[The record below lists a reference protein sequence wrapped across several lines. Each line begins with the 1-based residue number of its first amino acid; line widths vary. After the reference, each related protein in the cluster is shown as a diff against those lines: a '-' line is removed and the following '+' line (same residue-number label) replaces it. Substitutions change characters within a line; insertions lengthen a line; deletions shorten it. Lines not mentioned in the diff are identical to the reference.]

1 MNINSDLINQQN
13 QQLKN
18 QNRSLNWK
26 SELEIRTGNQN
37 RKSEAV
43 LKFDSFMQLDNM
55 RLFI

>member
-26 SELEIRTGNQN
+26 SELEIRTGTQTGTQNWNSKLELKIKNQN
-37 RKSEAV
+37 
-43 LKFDSFMQLDNM
+43 
-55 RLFI
+55 